1 MRPYNDAFD
10 EPLLTPGRKVQILHR
25 GSLQTVEIQGYD
37 ARGWGLFHL
46 DDGSKTM
53 IKTSDIENIDAS
65 TQCWYY
71 FLTDGQDRV
80 AIKQSGFYLGRDD
93 IVLGE
98 CITGTKAEAE
108 RLLEKAGFGDSNIIR
123 LVEAIVGSNR
133 RPENKETKTVNSLD
147 DAFDMPE
154 EVVQEEV
161 VQKEEVTENTGIKEG
176 YAACE
181 ICGGIFKKTKTGVY
195 AHKCVPKEQPQQVE
209 APTEQ
214 EQPAPVKNTAIT
226 ADMVI
231 SAYIATRDEIAA
243 EKKLFEEKVADLK
256 IKQGKREAW
265 LMKELDRMGVTS
277 VKKNGVGIA
286 FFNTRTSATLSD
298 RDAFVAWVKED
309 WENRDQFLDIKA
321 NKTSI
326 KDRVDENETLPPGVN
341 YTTVKVV
348 QINKG

>member
-10 EPLLTPGRKVQILHR
+10 EPLLTPGRKVQLFR
-25 GSLQTVEIQGYD
+25 GGSLQTVEIQGHD
-37 ARGWGLFHL
+37 ASGWGLFYF
-46 DDGSKTM
+46 DDGSKKMT
-53 IKTSDIENIDAS
+53 KTANIENIDAS
-65 TQCWYY
+65 NQCWYY
-71 FLTDGQDRV
+71 FLTDGQDKV
-80 AIKQSGFYLGRDD
+80 AIKPSGFYLGRDD

-98 CITGTKAEAE
+98 CITGTTEE
-108 RLLEKAGFGDSNIIR
+108 VELLLEKAKFGESNIIR
-123 LVEAIVGSNR
+123 LMETIVGSNR
-133 RPENKETKTVNSLD
+133 RPENKEPKTVNSLD
-147 DAFDMPE
+147 DVFDME
-154 EVVQEEV
+154 GNDEVIEQEV
-161 VQKEEVTENTGIKEG
+161 KEPENTGIKEG

-181 ICGGIFKKTKTGVY
+181 ICGKICKKTSTGVY
-195 AHKCVPKEQPQQVE
+195 AHKCIPKEQPQTTE
-209 APTEQ
+209 APPEQ
-214 EQPAPVKNTAIT
+214 EQPPLVKNTGIT

-231 SAYIATRDEIAA
+231 AAYIATRDEIAA
-243 EKKLFEEKVADLK
+243 EKKLFEERVADLK
-256 IKQGKREAW
+256 VKQGKREAW

-286 FFNTRTSATLSD
+286 FFNTKTSATLSD

-309 WENRDQFLDIKA
+309 WKTRDQFLDIKA